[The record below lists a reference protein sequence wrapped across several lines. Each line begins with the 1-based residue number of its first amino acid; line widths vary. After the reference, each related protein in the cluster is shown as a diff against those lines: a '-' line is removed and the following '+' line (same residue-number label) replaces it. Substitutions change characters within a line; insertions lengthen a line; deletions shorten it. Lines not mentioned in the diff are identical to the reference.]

1 MRRFPSLTVVR
12 TELRPWW
19 RTRPLRGIALGWFLA
34 ILITVLLLLVPTP
47 FPIWGYLVFPIA
59 WVSDGIST
67 TRVLAT
73 VAFDVLTLLG
83 VIAALVS
90 SPWISAG
97 SRRPA
102 PGSRAGAGELLLA
115 AWARSLAAWT
125 PVAPLLIAATALG
138 GATWSAL
145 ILLLIFLTALTGA
158 WCGIGLGAAALVRG
172 GAGAGPGRRRPA
184 RTGRAD
190 RLADERRRPPAAHGH
205 LDPARH
211 QPRRGSLRCR
221 APLDPHEPVG
231 DVRHRRRRR
240 PGPHRRRGADEPGDR
255 AHVVRLPGHGT
266 DPGRHRTRAL
276 RPART
281 PVRGPRP
288 SRRRG
293 RRAGRR
299 RTVGAAGA
307 GSNSTDIP
315 TSVWPPSAFP
325 GREANTI
332 VDIRRVAASAAPSP
346 TSQEPP

>member
-73 VAFDVLTLLG
+73 VTFDVLTLLS

-172 GAGAGPGRRRPA
+172 GAAARALALAVVGLLALGGPTAWLMSAADHPRPTATWILPATSPVVGVSDVVHRSTRTNLWETFAIAVDDARVRTGDGARTSPGTAPMWSVCLGAALTLGGAG
-184 RTGRAD
+184 
-190 RLADERRRPPAAHGH
+190 LALSA
-205 LDPARH
+205 
-211 QPRRGSLRCR
+211 
-221 APLDPHEPVG
+221 
-231 DVRHRRRRR
+231 
-240 PGPHRRRGADEPGDR
+240 
-255 AHVVRLPGHGT
+255 
-266 DPGRHRTRAL
+266 
-276 RPART
+276 
-281 PVRGPRP
+281 
-288 SRRRG
+288 RRG
-293 RRAGRR
+293 RRCEDRARPAGAEG
-299 RTVGAAGA
+299 GAADARG
-307 GSNSTDIP
+307 
-315 TSVWPPSAFP
+315 
-325 GREANTI
+325 
-332 VDIRRVAASAAPSP
+332 
-346 TSQEPP
+346 